1 MLNWTLAA
9 AAGAATVASP
19 CVLPMLPLLL
29 GAAVGEHDRRRPLYI
44 VTGFVLAF
52 VLVASAFGAA
62 AQVFGVSHDAVRQA
76 SAGLLVAAG
85 VLMFWPRAT
94 DRMAVWLGPVATWGQ
109 RLVPP
114 GKGRGAAA
122 GLVFGASLGA
132 VWTPCAGPVLASIL
146 ALVATA
152 ETPATAAPLLAA
164 YALGA
169 ALPMLAIAYGGQAAT
184 TMLRPVVRHA
194 QRIRRVFGAL
204 VIAVGVA
211 MLGRWDVQATAW
223 AADSA
228 RALFGGGPDEA
239 DQTPAAAGEP
249 APEFVGIDHWLNS
262 APLTMAQLRGKVVLV
277 DFWTHGCVNCIR
289 TVPHVERWHRQYA
302 GQGLVVVG
310 VHTPE
315 FGHERPLA
323 SLQGALRRYGLSYPI
338 AQDNG
343 YRTWSAY
350 RNRYWPAH
358 YLIDRDGR
366 IVYRHFGEGGE
377 RETERRIRELLAPP
391 GPALREER
399 PG

>member
-29 GAAVGEHDRRRPLYI
+29 GATVGEHDRRRPLYI
-44 VTGFVLAF
+44 VIGFVLSF

-76 SAGLLVAAG
+76 GAGLLVAAG
-85 VLMFWPRAT
+85 ALMLWPRAT
-94 DRMAVWLGPVATWGQ
+94 ERVALWLGPVAAWGH
-109 RLVPP
+109 RLAPP
-114 GKGRGAAA
+114 GQGRGAAA
-122 GLVFGASLGA
+122 ALVLGASLGA

-152 ETPATAAPLLAA
+152 DTPAAAAPLLAA

-184 TMLRPVVRHA
+184 TMLRPVLRHA
-194 QRIRRVFGAL
+194 ELIRRVFG
-204 VIAVGVA
+204 VMVMAVGVA
-211 MLGRWDVQATAW
+211 MLGRWDVQAIAW
-223 AADSA
+223 ATQWAA
-228 RALFGGGPDEA
+228 APYVGAPDEA
-239 DQTPAAAGEP
+239 DRTPAAAGEP
-249 APEFVGIDHWLNS
+249 APEFAGIDHWLNS
-262 APLTMAQLRGKVVLV
+262 APLTMAQLHGKVVLV

-289 TVPHVERWHRQYA
+289 TVPHVERWHRMYA
-302 GQGLVVVG
+302 NQGLVVVG

-315 FGHERPLA
+315 FGYERPLEA
-323 SLQGALRRYGLSYPI
+323 LQGAVRRYGLTYPI
-338 AQDNG
+338 AQDNS

-358 YLIDRDGR
+358 YLIDREGR

-377 RETERRIRELLAPP
+377 RETERRIRELLAPRDA
-391 GPALREER
+391 GQNGR